1 MTHLSRG
8 KAAVAAAISA
18 LVALA
23 GGTPASA
30 QAACA
35 SAAAV
40 PQRGELAAA
49 RAATLCLINH
59 ERRVRGLAPLK
70 ADRRLARAATR
81 YSRQMVRLSFFDHVG
96 PRGSTMH
103 QRVEAAGYTPWR
115 RLGENIAWGAGS
127 LASPARIVA
136 RWMRS
141 PGHRRTILD
150 AELREIGIG
159 IARGAPQPVGDLPAA
174 TYTTDFGAR

>member
-1 MTHLSRG
+1 MTHLRRG
-8 KAAVAAAISA
+8 KAAVAAAIST

-23 GGTPASA
+23 GGAPATA

-49 RAATLCLINH
+49 RAATLCLINR
-59 ERRVRGLAPLK
+59 ERRAHGLAPLR

-81 YSRQMVRLSFFDHVG
+81 HSRRMVRLSFFDHVG
-96 PRGSTMH
+96 PGGSTMH
-103 QRVEAAGYTPWR
+103 KRVEAAGYTRWR
-115 RLGENIAWGAGS
+115 TLGENIAWGAGP

-136 RWMRS
+136 AWMRS

-150 AELREIGIG
+150 ARLREVGVG
-159 IARGAPQPVGDLPAA
+159 VARGAPRAVGDMPAA